1 VTDNT
6 SKNNESKKKYTKFQR
21 NFKQEYQEKRE
32 RRNESF
38 KIASD
43 ILSMYQDE
51 LHNTSLKDEN
61 SKCIKRSVVPSLNK
75 ISEIQEDIFEEN
87 NDVSNSLLED
97 MLYNMLDND
106 KE

>member
-21 NFKQEYQEKRE
+21 NFKQEYHEKRE

-43 ILSMYQDE
+43 ILSKYQDE
-51 LHNTSLKDEN
+51 LHNISSKDEN
-61 SKCIKRSVVPSLNK
+61 SKSIKRSVFPSLNK

-87 NDVSNSLLED
+87 NDVSNSLIED
-97 MLYNMLDND
+97 MLYEILDND
-106 KE
+106 K